1 MKTHLPQSLLEF
13 QRIFPNEPECI
24 AYLEEIRWPNG
35 FTCPI
40 CGIGD
45 TAQRIATR
53 PRILRCRHCHGDI
66 ALTAG
71 TVMHATRTPL
81 QAWFLGAYLMTTQ
94 TPGMSALQL
103 QRQLGLPRYETAFQM
118 LHKLRAG
125 MVRPNRDR
133 IGKSWP
139 VEVDEALVGGRTR
152 GEGRGVHHKELVVG
166 ALEVRTRSAND
177 KKKVNRAVYA
187 GRLRLC
193 HIADR
198 NTQTLTGFVKGNVEK
213 RATVRTDGWGG
224 YDNLAAEGYMH
235 KPMAFKGDPERMDA
249 HLPMIHITFSNLKT
263 WLQGTHHSVG
273 KKHLQAYLDE
283 FVFRYNRRFYPMTG
297 FASILGI
304 GMGVSAPTYRE
315 LYDGTWDHH
324 TRSAGS

>member
-1 MKTHLPQSLLEF
+1 MKTRLPLSLLEF
-13 QRIFPNEPECI
+13 QRIFPGEAECI
-24 AYLEEIRWPNG
+24 AYLEAIRWPDG

-40 CGIGD
+40 CGISD

-53 PRILRCRHCHGDI
+53 PRILRCRHCRRDI
-66 ALTAG
+66 SLTAG
-71 TVMHATRTPL
+71 TVMHATRTSL

-125 MVRPNRDR
+125 MVRPDRDR
-133 IGKSWP
+133 IGTSWP
-139 VEVDEALVGGRTR
+139 VEVDEALIGGRSR

-166 ALEVRTRSAND
+166 ALEVRTRPADD
-177 KKKVNRAVYA
+177 KKKGERALYA

-193 HIADR
+193 HIANR
-198 NTQTLTGFVKGNVEK
+198 KTETLSGFVKGNVEK
-213 RATVRTDGWGG
+213 GAKVRTDGWGG
-224 YDNLAAEGYMH
+224 YDHLATEGYMH
-235 KPMAFKGDPERMDA
+235 KPMVFKGDPERMDA

-273 KKHLQAYLDE
+273 KQHLQAYLDE